1 MKIVILGG
9 VAAGTKIAA
18 KLMRE
23 DRNNEV
29 LILNKGA
36 DISYAGCGLPY
47 YVGHVIEEKESLIVN
62 TPQKYEALTGARVLT
77 RMEAVEVDRDAK
89 QVTAVHLDTREKTV
103 YSYDK
108 LVIATG
114 ASPVRPP
121 IEGVDL
127 ENVFFMRTPEDAIAL
142 RNLISDGGIK
152 RAVVVGAGYIGLE
165 IAENLA
171 KDGVKPFVLDMAPH
185 VLPGF
190 DGEFATYIEGK
201 LADAG
206 IPVVTGVR
214 VTGLEGEGGKV
225 KKVLTD
231 RKAYKADLVV
241 LSAGIRPNTAFLD
254 GTGLEMVKGTLL
266 TNEAGQTNDPD
277 IYAAGD
283 CAMVH
288 SAITGKPAWSPM
300 GSTAN
305 INGRIIAQNIMG
317 KELRY
322 RGSLGTAVCQLPGLN
337 VGRTGLTE
345 AQAKAEG
352 FDPISV
358 VTIVDDKAHYMP
370 GAATFTM
377 KLIADRSTQRLLGV
391 QVAGPGA
398 VDKIVD
404 ITVTA
409 IQCGATLDQLDGADF
424 AYAPPFSTAIH
435 PFAHTLN
442 VLKNKLSGAF
452 ETFTPAEFA
461 QGLAKDYRIVDASL
475 KPTIEGAPYVDLTS
489 VTGPLKDFGPEE
501 KLLLICNKG
510 KRAYLLQAA
519 EGLWLPTC
527 QGSGGWQPF
536 HRHLPGLIPNSKPEI
551 RTERK
556 GENIYGLYH
565 QRCRNQ
571 AGQSS
576 GLPEQQRH
584 RFVQRPGDY
593 SQRQDHCAANR
604 RPGSGR

>member
-23 DRNNEV
+23 NRNYEV

-36 DISYAGCGLPY
+36 EISYAGCGLPY
-47 YVGHVIEEKESLIVN
+47 YVGHVIEEKSSLIVH
-62 TPQKYEALTGARVLT
+62 TPEKYTVLTGARVLT
-77 RMEAVEVDRDAK
+77 GVEAVKVDRERK
-89 QVTAVHLDTREKTV
+89 EVTAVHLDTQETAV
-103 YSYDK
+103 YPYDK

-114 ASPVRPP
+114 ASPIQPP
-121 IEGVDL
+121 IEGVNL
-127 ENVFFMRTPEDAIAL
+127 NHVFFMRTPEDAISL
-142 RNLISDGGIK
+142 RNLIATGDIK

-171 KDGVKPFVLDMAPH
+171 KSGVKPVVLDMAPH

-190 DGEFATYIEGK
+190 DEEFATYIEGK

-225 KKVLTD
+225 QKVLTD
-231 RKAYKADLVV
+231 RKAYKTDLVV
-241 LSAGIRPNTAFLD
+241 LSAGIRPNTAFLND
-254 GTGLEMVKGTLL
+254 TGLEMVKGTLL

-283 CAMVH
+283 CAMVR

-305 INGRIIAQNIMG
+305 ISGRIIAQNIAG

-345 AQAKAEG
+345 IQAREAG

-370 GAATFTM
+370 GASTFAM
-377 KLIADRSTQRLLGV
+377 KLIADRCTQRFLGV

-409 IQCGATLDQLDGADF
+409 IQCGATLDQMDGADF

-442 VLKNKLSGAF
+442 ILKNKLNGAF

-475 KPTIEGAPYVDLTS
+475 KPSIEGAPYVDLTT
-489 VTGPLKDFGPEE
+489 VTGPMEGFGLEE
-501 KLLLICNKG
+501 KILLICNRG
-510 KRAYLLQAA
+510 KRAYLLQNRLKAFGYQHVKVL
-519 EGLWLPTC
+519 EGGNLFTDITL
-527 QGSGGWQPF
+527 
-536 HRHLPGLIPNSKPEI
+536 E
-551 RTERK
+551 
-556 GENIYGLYH
+556 
-565 QRCRNQ
+565 
-571 AGQSS
+571 
-576 GLPEQQRH
+576 
-584 RFVQRPGDY
+584 
-593 SQRQDHCAANR
+593 
-604 RPGSGR
+604 

>member
-317 KELRY
+317 KKLRY

-510 KRAYLLQAA
+510 KRAYLLQNRLKAFGYQHVKVL
-519 EGLWLPTC
+519 EGGNLFTDISL
-527 QGSGGWQPF
+527 
-536 HRHLPGLIPNSKPEI
+536 
-551 RTERK
+551 
-556 GENIYGLYH
+556 
-565 QRCRNQ
+565 
-571 AGQSS
+571 
-576 GLPEQQRH
+576 
-584 RFVQRPGDY
+584 D
-593 SQRQDHCAANR
+593 
-604 RPGSGR
+604 

>member
-23 DRNNEV
+23 NRNYEV
-29 LILNKGA
+29 FILNKGA
-36 DISYAGCGLPY
+36 EISYAGCGLPY
-47 YVGHVIEEKESLIVN
+47 YVGHVIEEKSSLIVH
-62 TPQKYEALTGARVLT
+62 TPEKYTALTGAHVLT
-77 RMEAVEVDRDAK
+77 GVEATKVDRARK
-89 QVTAVHLDTREKTV
+89 EVTAVHLDTQETAV
-103 YSYDK
+103 YPYDK

-114 ASPVRPP
+114 ASPIQPP
-121 IEGVDL
+121 IEGVNL
-127 ENVFFMRTPEDAIAL
+127 KNVFFMRTPEDAISL
-142 RNLISDGGIK
+142 RNLIATGDIK

-171 KDGVKPFVLDMAPH
+171 KSGVKPVVLDMAPH

-190 DGEFATYIEGK
+190 DEEFATYIEGK

-214 VTGLEGEGGKV
+214 VTGLEGDDGKV
-225 KKVLTD
+225 RKVLTD

-241 LSAGIRPNTAFLD
+241 LSAGIRPNTAFLND
-254 GTGLEMVKGTLL
+254 TGLEMVKGTLL

-283 CAMVH
+283 CAMVR

-305 INGRIIAQNIMG
+305 INGRIIAQNIAG

-345 AQAKAEG
+345 AQARGEG

-370 GAATFTM
+370 GASTFAI
-377 KLIADRSTQRLLGV
+377 KLIADRGTQQFLGV

-409 IQCGATLDQLDGADF
+409 IQCGATLDQMDGADF

-442 VLKNKLSGAF
+442 ILKNKLNGAF

-475 KPTIEGAPYVDLTS
+475 KPSIEGAPYVDLTT
-489 VTGPLKDFGPEE
+489 VTGPMEGFGLEE
-501 KLLLICNKG
+501 KILLICNKG
-510 KRAYLLQAA
+510 KRAYLLQNRLKAFGYQHVKVL
-519 EGLWLPTC
+519 EGGNLFTDVTL
-527 QGSGGWQPF
+527 
-536 HRHLPGLIPNSKPEI
+536 E
-551 RTERK
+551 
-556 GENIYGLYH
+556 
-565 QRCRNQ
+565 
-571 AGQSS
+571 
-576 GLPEQQRH
+576 
-584 RFVQRPGDY
+584 
-593 SQRQDHCAANR
+593 
-604 RPGSGR
+604 